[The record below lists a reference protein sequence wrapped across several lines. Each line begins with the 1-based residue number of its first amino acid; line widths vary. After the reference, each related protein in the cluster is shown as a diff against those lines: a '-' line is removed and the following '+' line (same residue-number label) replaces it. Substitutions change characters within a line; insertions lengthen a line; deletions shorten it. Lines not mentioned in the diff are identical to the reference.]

1 MKVLIAEDDVTTNA
15 ILEAILENWGYEV
28 VITRDGA
35 EAWAKLQEADAPK
48 LVILDRMMPKMDG
61 LEVCR
66 RIRKK
71 DPLNLTYIIH
81 LTTLAAKD
89 DVVAGLGAGAND
101 YITKPFNNQELR
113 ARVAVGAEMVKLQVD
128 LADKVEEL
136 EQALAHIKQLQG
148 VLPICSYCH
157 KIRDDKEVWQK
168 LEAYVEHHSDARFSH
183 SYCPECLDKY
193 YPEET

>member
-1 MKVLIAEDDVTTNA
+1 MKVLIAEDDATTNA
-15 ILEAILENWGYEV
+15 ILEAILKNWGYEV

-113 ARVAVGAEMVKLQVD
+113 ARVAVGAEMVNLQVD

-136 EQALAHIKQLQG
+136 EEALAHIKQLQG

-168 LEAYVEHHSDARFSH
+168 LEAYVEDHSDARFSH

>member
-1 MKVLIAEDDVTTNA
+1 MKVLIAEDDATTNA
-15 ILEAILENWGYEV
+15 ILEAILKNWGYEV

-48 LVILDRMMPKMDG
+48 LVILDRIMPKMDG

-113 ARVAVGAEMVKLQVD
+113 ARVAVGAEMVNLQVD

-136 EQALAHIKQLQG
+136 EEALAHIKQLQG

-168 LEAYVEHHSDARFSH
+168 LEAYVEDHSDARFSH

>member
-1 MKVLIAEDDVTTNA
+1 MKVLIAEDDATTNA
-15 ILEAILENWGYEV
+15 ILESILKKWGYEV
-28 VITRDGA
+28 ITTRDGA
-35 EAWAKLQEADAPK
+35 QAWAALQQADAPK

-81 LTTLAAKD
+81 LTTLAGKD

-128 LADKVEEL
+128 LADKVERL
-136 EQALAHIKQLQG
+136 EEALAHIKQLQG
-148 VLPICSYCH
+148 VLPICAYCH

-168 LEAYVEHHSDARFSH
+168 LEAYVENHSDARFSH
-183 SYCPECLDKY
+183 SFCPECLDKY

>member
-1 MKVLIAEDDVTTNA
+1 MKVLIAEDDATTNA
-15 ILEAILENWGYEV
+15 ILEAILKNWGYEV

-113 ARVAVGAEMVKLQVD
+113 ARVAVGAEMVNLQVD

-136 EQALAHIKQLQG
+136 EEALAHIKQLQG

-168 LEAYVEHHSDARFSH
+168 LEAYVEDHSDARFSH
-183 SYCPECLDKY
+183 SYCPECLGKY

>member
-1 MKVLIAEDDVTTNA
+1 MKVLIAEDDATTNA
-15 ILEAILENWGYEV
+15 ILEAILKNWGYEV

-89 DVVAGLGAGAND
+89 DVVAGLSAGAND

-113 ARVAVGAEMVKLQVD
+113 ARVAVGAEMVRLQVD

-168 LEAYVEHHSDARFSH
+168 LEAYVEDHSDARFSH